1 MRIYKVHCKTCA
13 VSRSRRGA
21 CRCCCRWGSHLYRLR
36 ISESANLANVLAQ
49 RVHVFDL
56 ARLTEEPGRD
66 QEESQTKLS
75 EKDGNLCTHTHICKN
90 CKLAH
95 LQSPLQ
101 DLRCRAEPPR
111 GPPLLLRMGST
122 APGVAGTGLQR
133 RRGWSQT
140 APGVAGSG
148 LRRRREWP
156 TLASNGAGSGRE
168 WSQTAPGWSQTAP
181 GVVSNGPGLVSDGP
195 GVASNGAGSG
205 RIRAGSGLKRAE
217 TSFKRRWDWSR
228 TVPGVV
234 SDAPGLVSNGAG
246 SGLKRRRGWS
256 QMAPGVSQTGRDWS
270 QTAPGVVSSGAGSC
284 FKRAGAGLKRR
295 REWSQAGRDW

>member
-21 CRCCCRWGSHLYRLR
+21 CRCCCRWGSHLYSLR
-36 ISESANLANVLAQ
+36 ISEFAMLRICERKGFN
-49 RVHVFDL
+49 VFDL

-66 QEESQTKLS
+66 QEETQTRLS
-75 EKDGNLCTHTHICKN
+75 EKDGNLCTHTFAKIVNLRICK
-90 CKLAH
+90 
-95 LQSPLQ
+95 SPLQ

-122 APGVAGTGLQR
+122 ALGVAGTGLQR

-205 RIRAGSGLKRAE
+205 RTRAGSVLKRAE
-217 TSFKRRWDWSR
+217 ASFKRR
-228 TVPGVV
+228 
-234 SDAPGLVSNGAG
+234 
-246 SGLKRRRGWS
+246 
-256 QMAPGVSQTGRDWS
+256 
-270 QTAPGVVSSGAGSC
+270 
-284 FKRAGAGLKRR
+284 
-295 REWSQAGRDW
+295 